1 MTTTRRSFL
10 SMTAA
15 ALAVP
20 STALAAQSAHWQ
32 GRAMGAPARLAVA
45 GLSPDEARPVFAAL
59 EAELE
64 RLEQIFS
71 LFRPDSSLSWLN
83 RSGRLVAPP
92 SELLDVLVLSD
103 RLYQAS
109 GGVFDPTV
117 LPLLEAG
124 TSGRARAKV
133 FGLIGWDK
141 VNIDP
146 REISFASEGMA
157 LTLNGVAQGYIN
169 DKIAA
174 LLRAHGL
181 NDVMLDMGE
190 LQGIGQCSLRRPW
203 QARIF
208 ATDGAYED
216 HITLRNRAVST
227 TRPFGGLRPGRCGHV
242 VAASGQR
249 PYHSI
254 VTVSAPSAAVA
265 DGLSTALA
273 LIPRNKTLGV
283 VAQFEGARIE
293 MIR

>member
-1 MTTTRRSFL
+1 MTTTRRRFL

-45 GLSPDEARPVFAAL
+45 GLSQDAARPVFAAL

-71 LFRPDSSLSWLN
+71 LFRPDSSLVRLN
-83 RSGRLVAPP
+83 RAGRLVAPP
-92 SELLDVLVLSD
+92 NELLDVLVLAD
-103 RLYQAS
+103 KLYHAS

-124 TSGRARAKV
+124 AFGRARAKV

-141 VNIDP
+141 VRIDP
-146 REISFASEGMA
+146 REISFAVEGMS
-157 LTLNGVAQGYIN
+157 LTLNGIAQGYIN
-169 DKIAA
+169 DRIAD

-181 NDVMLDMGE
+181 TDVMLDIGE
-190 LQGIGQCSLRRPW
+190 LQGIGQCPLRRPW

-216 HITLRNRAVST
+216 HVTLRNRAVAT
-227 TRPFGGLRPGRCGHV
+227 TRPFGGFRPGGGGQV
-242 VAASGQR
+242 VSPIGNT
-249 PYHSI
+249 PFHSI

-273 LIPRNKTLGV
+273 LIPREETLGV
-283 VAQFEGARIE
+283 VAQFDGARIE
-293 MIR
+293 LIR